1 MASNWPVQQ
10 VGSKGE
16 DVRTAQHLLTQHG
29 HPVTIDGIFGP
40 MTEGAVQAFQSAHGL
55 ASDGIVGVQTWPAL
69 LIQVFSGSGGHAVLA
84 AQRQLRSQGWRLADD
99 GDFGPQTDRS
109 VRDFQVA
116 RKLAADGIVGPMTW
130 QTLVADFRR
139 LSTPD
144 ASADHLFDA
153 WGADDRRTALK
164 NATQAAVDL
173 VVRGERGSLDSQGCM
188 EDPQLGEGHFVCSY
202 TYEGA
207 AVNFQVRGDGSY
219 GYYVESATFV
229 VD

>member
-16 DVRTAQHLLTQHG
+16 DVRTVQHLLTQHG
-29 HPVTIDGIFGP
+29 HPVTVDGIFGP
-40 MTEGAVQAFQSAHGL
+40 VTESAVEAFQSAHGL
-55 ASDGIVGVQTWPAL
+55 GSDGIVGVQTWPAL
-69 LIQVFSGSGGHAVLA
+69 LIQVSSGSSGNAVLA

-99 GDFGPQTDRS
+99 GDFGPQTHRS

-116 RKLAADGIVGPMTW
+116 RQIAADGIVGPLTW

-139 LSTPD
+139 LSTPN
-144 ASADHLFDA
+144 AAADRLFDA

-173 VVRGERGSLDSQGCM
+173 VLRGERGSLDSQGCT
-188 EDPQLGEGHFVCSY
+188 EDLQLGEGHFICSY
-202 TYEGA
+202 TYEGG

>member
-1 MASNWPVQQ
+1 MASDWPVQQ
-10 VGSKGE
+10 VGGSGE
-16 DVRTAQHLLTQHG
+16 DVRTVQYLLSHHG
-29 HPVTIDGIFGP
+29 HAVTVDAIFGP
-40 MTEGAVQAFQSAHGL
+40 TTEGALQAFQAAHGL
-55 ASDGIVGVQTWPAL
+55 VADGIAGVQTWPAL
-69 LIQVFSGSGGHAVLA
+69 LVQVSSGSSGDAVLA
-84 AQRQLRSQGWRLADD
+84 AQGQLRTQGWRLAAD
-99 GDFGPQTDRS
+99 GVFGPQTNRS

-116 RKLAADGIVGPMTW
+116 HGLVDDGVVGPLTW

-139 LSTPD
+139 LPTPD

-153 WGADDRRTALK
+153 WGGDDRRSALE

-173 VVRGERGSLDSQGCM
+173 VLRGGRGALDVHGCG

-202 TYEGA
+202 TYEGG
-207 AVNFQVRGDGSY
+207 AVNFQVRGDDTD